1 MSLTQQPGFTIWFT
15 GLPRS
20 GKSTIA
26 RLLVDELR
34 RRGRQVEFLNSAK
47 IRKELNRSLGY
58 SQEEIET
65 NLRRLGYECTL
76 LNRNGLVSVVTAVS
90 PYRAARDELRERIGR
105 FIEVYCRAPM
115 ETLTARDDRG
125 FFERAL
131 RGEIEHVAGIN
142 APDEEPEKPEVLL
155 NTDTEP
161 PEASCKR
168 VATTLEV
175 LGFIDRIES
184 ACYSADEEEM
194 IRKRLQDLG
203 YL

>member
-1 MSLTQQPGFTIWFT
+1 MSLTHEPGFTVWFT

-26 RLLVDELR
+26 RLLVDEIR
-34 RRGRQVEFLNSAK
+34 RRGRPVEFLNSAK

-58 SQEEIET
+58 SREEIET

-131 RGEIEHVAGIN
+131 RGEIQHVAGIN
-142 APDEEPEKPEVLL
+142 APYEEPQEPEILL

-161 PEASCKR
+161 PEASFQR
-168 VATTLEV
+168 VVTTLEL
-175 LGFIDRIES
+175 LGFIERLEPS
-184 ACYSADEEEM
+184 CYSADEEEL
-194 IRKRLQDLG
+194 IRERLRDLG